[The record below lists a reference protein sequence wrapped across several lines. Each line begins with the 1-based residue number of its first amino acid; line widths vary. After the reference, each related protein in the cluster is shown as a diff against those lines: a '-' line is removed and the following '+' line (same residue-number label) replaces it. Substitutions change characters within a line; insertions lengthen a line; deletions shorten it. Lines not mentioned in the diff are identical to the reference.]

1 MLEEY
6 FEEKN
11 TWKYIKGEQWG
22 RKISQQ
28 GILQL
33 FVKAR
38 QIAMYETSQQFPN
51 NWKMFPNKDQS
62 TRRILWREQH
72 QNQSFCVHLNELQT
86 SQFINK
92 ITAGDATGSHR
103 TRVSWPSANHA
114 YIPHHKQW
122 SLRWQTLQVLP
133 QARKIASGFGVFSTT
148 FRLNV
153 LNL

>member
-33 FVKAR
+33 FVKTR
-38 QIAMYETSQQFPN
+38 QIVMHKTSQQFPN
-51 NWKMFPNKDQS
+51 NWKMFPNKDQI
-62 TRRILWREQH
+62 TRILLGEH
-72 QNQSFCVHLNELQT
+72 HPKQSFCMHLKELQI

-92 ITAGDATGSHR
+92 TTAWDACGRHR
-103 TRVSWPSANHA
+103 THVSWSSANPTS
-114 YIPHHKQW
+114 PHLKQW
-122 SLRWQTLQVLP
+122 SLRWQTLQVHTVLP
-133 QARKIASGFGVFSTT
+133 QVRKIASRFCFFFHYFQTP
-148 FRLNV
+148 LMC
-153 LNL
+153 

>member
-11 TWKYIKGEQWG
+11 TWKYIKRKQWG

-33 FVKAR
+33 FVKTR
-38 QIAMYETSQQFPN
+38 QIVMHETSQQFPN
-51 NWKMFPNKDQS
+51 NCKMFPNKDQS
-62 TRRILWREQH
+62 TRRILLQEQQH
-72 QNQSFCVHLNELQT
+72 NQSFCMHLNELQI

-92 ITAGDATGSHR
+92 ITTGYITGRHR
-103 TRVSWPSANHA
+103 IHVSWSAANHA

-122 SLRWQTLQVLP
+122 SLRWQILQVHTELP
-133 QARKIASGFGVFSTT
+133 QVRKIASGFVWFFFTT
-148 FRLNV
+148 FRHA
-153 LNL
+153 